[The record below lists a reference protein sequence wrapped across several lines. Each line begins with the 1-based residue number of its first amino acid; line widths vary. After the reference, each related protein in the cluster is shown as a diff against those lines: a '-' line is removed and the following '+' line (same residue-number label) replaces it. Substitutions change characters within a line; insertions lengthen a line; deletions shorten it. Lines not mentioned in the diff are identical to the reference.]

1 MEKPPTLSKKMK
13 CPNCDKEMADKSY
26 YKMEEFYHYDDEEFY
41 YHKVEHEKFVCQS
54 CKITYLDDKWK
65 IPKKYNPTKKQKKTI
80 LFINNHL
87 SMNIQPLTKHQCW
100 LDIGKYFEK
109 AKRTPLHDDQ
119 YYIDM
124 QEYYGMDASDFC

>member
-26 YKMEEFYHYDDEEFY
+26 CKMEEFYHYDDEEFY

-65 IPKKYNPTKKQKKTI
+65 IPKKYNPTK
-80 LFINNHL
+80 NR
-87 SMNIQPLTKHQCW
+87 
-100 LDIGKYFEK
+100 
-109 AKRTPLHDDQ
+109 KRQ
-119 YYIDM
+119 YYSSTIT
-124 QEYYGMDASDFC
+124 